1 MYIQLVRLDRYTRL
15 MLKNIQSFEW
25 TPTKNLMVIIGS
37 NGSGKSS
44 LLGELSPLPS
54 HHSEFDDGGGKTV
67 HCTHRGIQYCCT
79 SVYSGKGTGHHSFI
93 RGTEELNSGGT
104 YQIQLDL
111 CKAEFGLQ
119 QDIQDILTGRTK
131 FSQLATNKRRDW
143 LTRMSP
149 VDLGFAF
156 RLFAKVN
163 DAAKAEKTIITHTNK
178 RLANE
183 NVDML
188 ADNDIDRLRLDRQRL
203 TDRVNNLFLHRQ
215 PGKQQQFRNLDHAAT
230 ELAAIMHSAKALLR
244 QHPRLSDN
252 FRVKGKGEYDR
263 TVNGRLATL
272 QASQAVIDRL
282 MEELETIR
290 ATVPAQ
296 MDRTSPEEI
305 AELRDRLVHHTQAAD
320 EQLETMRNYNGDIPL
335 CRTGLFGDQQARLD
349 DAFDRAY
356 TLVMTIP
363 NNPTGELS
371 TTIAQEKRAQLTECK
386 TKLRS
391 IEEAISEVLRRIAT
405 LKGCDHVQCPNCQHT
420 FAPGVDPRDLP
431 QLEERLRRAT
441 AAEVHYTAE
450 IKALDE
456 YLERYTDYAGYV
468 GQFQQITRDH
478 RDFQPVWEWMVQESR
493 LFRTPREIASTVIKW
508 HSAQKAMIESE
519 IQLEY
524 GKQISA
530 RLRVIEAIDFDT
542 AGYMVQKAIE
552 LETEI
557 NNKLLSQQSTRKAI
571 EAYVH
576 SGNEI
581 DDYINAISKVLDQ
594 YEDWKR
600 RAIANAEFL
609 LDRAFELEIDAT
621 HQQLA
626 TVGNQLREAER
637 RDTEIKLL
645 EETVDDATDAFNDLQ
660 ALAKALSP
668 KGGLIGQY
676 MLGFLQGVTQL
687 VNTIIAEVWTYPME
701 VLPAKVDRD
710 DLDYKFPLRVANGAV
725 QAPDIDFGSDSQ
737 KEIVNFAFRVAMMKF
752 MGFDDYPLM
761 LDEFGRT
768 FDEQHRANLIPFVS
782 RLIELGQFQ
791 QIFFISH
798 FESTHGA
805 FNQAEVMVL
814 DPTNVTV
821 PEVFNKN
828 VVMK

>member
-54 HHSEFDDGGGKTV
+54 HHSEFDGGGGKLV
-67 HCTHRGIQYCCT
+67 HCSHRGMQYVCE
-79 SVYSGKGTGHHSFI
+79 SKYGEKGTGRHSFI
-93 RGTEELNSGGT
+93 RDGVELNTGGT

-111 CKAEFGLQ
+111 CKEEFGLQ

-131 FSQLATNKRRDW
+131 FSQLVATKRRDW

-163 DAAKAEKTIITHTNK
+163 EASKAEKTIITHTNK

-183 NVDML
+183 NVDVL
-188 ADNDIDRLRLDRQRL
+188 SDNDTTRLRQERQRL
-203 TDRVNNLFLHRQ
+203 TDRVNQLFLHRQ
-215 PGKQQQFRNLDHAAT
+215 PGKKQQFQNLAEARTELDH
-230 ELAAIMHSAKALLR
+230 IMTTAKQLLR
-244 QHPRLSDN
+244 VHPRLSDN
-252 FRVKGKGEYDR
+252 VRVLDKGDYTRE
-263 TVNGRLATL
+263 VNGRLSTL
-272 QASQAVIDRL
+272 QATQAVIDRL

-296 MDRTSPEEI
+296 LDKTSPEEI
-305 AELRDRLVHHTQAAD
+305 HELQVQLAQYALEAERHVGVMNLYV
-320 EQLETMRNYNGDIPL
+320 GDIPL
-335 CRTGLFGDQQARLD
+335 CKTGLFGDQQARLD

-356 TLVMTIP
+356 TLAMTIP
-363 NNPTGELS
+363 NNDDGELS
-371 TTIAQEKRAQLTECK
+371 TAIAQTKRTELQELK

-391 IEEAISEVLRRIAT
+391 VEEFISEGLRRVAT

-420 FAPGVDPRDLP
+420 FVPGVNPNDIPAI
-431 QLEERLRRAT
+431 EEKVRRAT
-441 AAEVHYTAE
+441 AVEEQVTLS
-450 IKALDE
+450 IKSVED
-456 YLERYTDYAGYV
+456 YLERFNEYSGYV
-468 GQFQQITRDH
+468 QQFQLITRDH
-478 RDFQPVWEWMVQESR
+478 RDFQPVWEWMVGR
-493 LFRTPREIASTVIKW
+493 GKLFRTPKPGTSELVQW
-508 HSAQKAMIESE
+508 HTAQKAMIESE

-524 GKQISA
+524 VKQLTA
-530 RLRVIEAIDFDT
+530 RLKVIEAIDFDA
-542 AGYMVQKAIE
+542 AGYMVQKAAA

-557 NNKLLSQQSTRKAI
+557 NNKLLSQQATRKSL

-581 DDYINAISKVLDQ
+581 DNYVAAVTRLMDQ
-594 YEDWKR
+594 YESWR
-600 RAIANAEFL
+600 NRAIANAEFL
-609 LDRAFELEIDAT
+609 LDRAFEIEIDAT

-626 TVGNQLREAER
+626 VVGNQLREAER
-637 RDTEIKLL
+637 RETEIKLL

-660 ALAKALSP
+660 ALSKALSP

-687 VNTIIAEVWTYPME
+687 VNTIIGEVWTYPME

-710 DLDYKFPLRVANGAV
+710 ELDYKFPLRVANGAV
-725 QAPDIDFGSDSQ
+725 EAPDIDFGSDSQ

-752 MGFDDYPLM
+752 MGYDDFPLM

-805 FNQAEVMVL
+805 FNQAEIMVL

-821 PEVFNKN
+821 PEIYNKN